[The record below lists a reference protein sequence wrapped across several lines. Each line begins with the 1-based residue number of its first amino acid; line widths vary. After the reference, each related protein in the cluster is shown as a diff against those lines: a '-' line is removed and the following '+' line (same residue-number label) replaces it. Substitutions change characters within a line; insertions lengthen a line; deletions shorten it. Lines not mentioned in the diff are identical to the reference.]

1 MADLVERDAGIAAR
15 LALRRIAVR
24 VLRFRLVAE
33 ARRHEV
39 LPRRTGHAGSL
50 RIAILHPLLLRV
62 VGGVT
67 RRGDPDGRN
76 AGYDQ
81 SAKRKPHSALLSNP
95 TFSDYGSGAIGG
107 QSRRSHH
114 SGSRA
119 ASRRQGGCRRS
130 GRRSKSRS
138 VPGRRD
144 RRKGGR

>member
-1 MADLVERDAGIAAR
+1 MFLAHSRLRSPILGGPCCSFMADLVERDAGIAAR

-33 ARRHEV
+33 ARRHKV

-67 RRGDPDGRN
+67 RGGDRTRCDH
-76 AGYDQ
+76 AGNDQ
-81 SAKRKPHSALLSNP
+81 SVETTPHSDLLSNRAF
-95 TFSDYGSGAIGG
+95 TDYACVAIGAP
-107 QSRRSHH
+107 SHRSHY

-119 ASRRQGGCRRS
+119 A
-130 GRRSKSRS
+130 
-138 VPGRRD
+138 
-144 RRKGGR
+144 